1 MRSSRILLQTVAGLV
16 LVFGVLARAHAV
28 PMLRLTTSTGA
39 TVTVTDGG
47 ANDSSSLDGLVLFN
61 GPLGDWNINVTT
73 GLSKP
78 ALGSDLAPIL
88 DLNSL
93 NMTSS
98 GPAGTITLEFTE
110 TGFAS
115 QPNSAHVGTAIGGT
129 TTGNVTFRSFFDAAN
144 QAFGQGMELTNSS
157 YTGPAFS
164 GTGFNSL
171 ESSDPFSLTLL
182 VSITHDGR
190 PWQMT
195 SFDASIQVPEP
206 ATLLLAGTGLLAMAL
221 FLARRRFWA
230 IALL

>member
-1 MRSSRILLQTVAGLV
+1 MRARILLKIATTVALACGL
-16 LVFGVLARAHAV
+16 LTQANAV

-47 ANDSSSLDGLVLFN
+47 ANDSSSVDGLVLFN
-61 GPLGDWNINVTT
+61 GPLGDWTINVTT

-78 ALGSDLAPIL
+78 ALGSDIVPIL

-115 QPNSAHVGTAIGGT
+115 QPNSAHVGTSIGGT

-144 QAFGQGMELTNSS
+144 TAFGQGIELTNDS
-157 YTGPAFS
+157 YSGAAFS
-164 GTGFNSL
+164 GTGWNSL
-171 ESSDPFSLTLL
+171 ESSNPFSLTLL
-182 VSITHDGR
+182 VAITHDAR
-190 PWQMT
+190 PWQIT
-195 SFDASIQVPEP
+195 SFDANVQVPEP
-206 ATLLLAGTGLLAMAL
+206 ASLLLVGTGLLAMAL

-230 IALL
+230 VAIL